1 MKKIISLFLI
11 LIIVLSCNIFSF
23 ADYNNLY
30 AIAMVVYKTDIENN
44 IIIFRDFNGN
54 LWQYQTE
61 VEDWLIGD
69 IAGILMDNNDT
80 KIIYDDIILDA
91 RYCGYIEN

>member
-69 IAGILMDNNDT
+69 IAEILMDNNDT